1 MMGGYG
7 GMMGGFGGMGWIWMI
22 LQLVILIGIV
32 YFIVTL
38 VKGSTRQTTKNN
50 KGIEIL
56 EERFAK
62 GEISESE
69 FNNMKKVLLG

>member
-22 LQLVILIGIV
+22 LQLAILVGVV

-38 VKGSTRQTTKNN
+38 VKGSTRRTTKYN
-50 KGIEIL
+50 KGIETL
-56 EERFAK
+56 EERYAK
-62 GEISESE
+62 GEISELE
-69 FNNMKKVLLG
+69 FTNMKKVLMG